1 MDQRVRHDLADGQLR
16 HGGARGPDAVGG
28 DHLRGVHVP
37 HDPVEGVVEDLGD
50 RADEVPAVD
59 RPCAAAPLDGRRQR
73 QMREQALGVLA
84 QRVQAGGR
92 EPPVAR
98 HDVHAVEDH
107 VVVHIGHPGRGAADR
122 GREGGDQVGV
132 EVRPA
137 GAVDR
142 FGVLPG
148 AAVAQEELLLLLG
161 GHRVVAV
168 VLADV
173 GLLALVPTAG
183 LLVDRGLADVEDRDR
198 SAVDGERAALDPDLR
213 GEPVARL
220 GDGALDEGVRV
231 VDAHDANAV
240 ALRDPQEDR
249 SSAGQVREGAER
261 GAEGVGR
268 VLGERLRLQGQG
280 VSPVELHLRQ
290 RQLEVFEGL
299 DHRGILSAMTHLYLI
314 DGGFYVIGGGF
325 YVIGGCPLRRT
336 TRGTGAFRAPG
347 GWVRS

>member
-1 MDQRVRHDLADGQLR
+1 MA
-16 HGGARGPDAVGG
+16 AVSVKCGSRRWG
-28 DHLRGVHVP
+28 YSPSAYR
-37 HDPVEGVVEDLGD
+37 
-50 RADEVPAVD
+50 PAVVSL
-59 RPCAAAPLDGRRQR
+59 PS
-73 QMREQALGVLA
+73 
-84 QRVQAGGR
+84 
-92 EPPVAR
+92 PVSR

-122 GREGGDQVGV
+122 GREGGDEVGI

-161 GHRVVAV
+161 GHRVVPV

-183 LLVDRGLADVEDRDR
+183 LLVDRGLADVEDRDC
-198 SAVDGERAALDPDLR
+198 SSVDGERAALDPDLR
-213 GEPVARL
+213 GESVARL
-220 GDGALDEGVRV
+220 RDGALDQGVRV

-299 DHRGILSAMTHLYLI
+299 DHRGILSAMTRPYLI
-314 DGGFYVIGGGF
+314 DGGFYVIGGGC
-325 YVIGGCPLRRT
+325 YVIEGRPLRRT